1 MQVNRELFKLN
12 RVRHVENIKDP
23 GNPIHCDTSAVE
35 AGDISLIRSVL
46 RQPHACHLEYL
57 GNMGV
62 TSTLNIAIIVQVCV
76 YMRVCVYAC
85 VRVGVC
91 MCVHLYVRVWVCACV
106 RVCVCACVRV
116 CVCACVRV

>member
-46 RQPHACHLEYL
+46 YI
-57 GNMGV
+57 
-62 TSTLNIAIIVQVCV
+62 SISISISISI
-76 YMRVCVYAC
+76 
-85 VRVGVC
+85 
-91 MCVHLYVRVWVCACV
+91 
-106 RVCVCACVRV
+106 
-116 CVCACVRV
+116 

>member
-46 RQPHACHLEYL
+46 YI
-57 GNMGV
+57 
-62 TSTLNIAIIVQVCV
+62 SISISI
-76 YMRVCVYAC
+76 
-85 VRVGVC
+85 
-91 MCVHLYVRVWVCACV
+91 
-106 RVCVCACVRV
+106 
-116 CVCACVRV
+116 

>member
-62 TSTLNIAIIVQVCV
+62 TSTLNIAIIVQVC
-76 YMRVCVYAC
+76 AC
-85 VRVGVC
+85 VRVYVRACVCVRVYVCVC
-91 MCVHLYVRVWVCACV
+91 MCVCN
-106 RVCVCACVRV
+106 
-116 CVCACVRV
+116 

>member
-57 GNMGV
+57 GNM
-62 TSTLNIAIIVQVCV
+62 NYIYIHI
-76 YMRVCVYAC
+76 YIYI
-85 VRVGVC
+85 
-91 MCVHLYVRVWVCACV
+91 YIYIYI
-106 RVCVCACVRV
+106 
-116 CVCACVRV
+116 

>member
-85 VRVGVC
+85 VRV
-91 MCVHLYVRVWVCACV
+91 
-106 RVCVCACVRV
+106 CVCACVRV
-116 CVCACVRV
+116 CACTCVRV